1 MISHPQ
7 FLTLPIKIHS
17 PFKVTQDTSSE
28 DWQRLQSSLP
38 DLTALSDIHDDDKIR
53 KLARRLKKLVATHGV
68 ILEQSSNIKSKC
80 REMSD
85 RTEQEPDSF
94 ENFWL

>member
-1 MISHPQ
+1 M
-7 FLTLPIKIHS
+7 
-17 PFKVTQDTSSE
+17 TQADTSTE

-38 DLTALSDIHDDDKIR
+38 DLTSLSDIHDDDKIR

-85 RTEQEPDSF
+85 RTEQIHALTDRLKA
-94 ENFWL
+94 WKI